1 MLTKLGNRFKL
12 LNDIQSSNKPALA
25 IIDIDSFK
33 EINDFYGHEIGDN
46 VIVEFSKRLDDF
58 ISDQFTEVYRLQ
70 ADQFAFLYREC
81 SSKESFESR
90 IQELIVELTN
100 KPIFFE
106 QHEILL
112 GVSVGIS
119 FEKKELFI
127 NADIALKMAK
137 QSKKNYVT
145 YTKDFNIE
153 QEYENNLIWSKK
165 IKKALD
171 EDRIVAF
178 FQPIYNKRTKKIEKF
193 EALVRMIEP
202 DEEIISPF
210 FFLEISKKAKLY
222 PKITMLMID
231 KAIKAALSHDYA
243 ISLNITIED
252 ILNQEVNN
260 YLIQSIQES
269 GVGKKI
275 VIELVESEGIENFEE
290 VYSFIKQVKLFGCKL
305 AIDDFGTGYSNFEYL
320 LKLDIDYIKIDGSLV
335 KELDKNEHMRLIAKT
350 IVAFAKTANMKTI
363 AEFVSHKEIM
373 EIVEEIGVDYIQ
385 GYYIGKPV
393 PYDEIS
399 SFKNISL

>member
-33 EINDFYGHEIGDN
+33 EIIDFYGHEIGDN

-165 IKKALD
+165 
-171 EDRIVAF
+171 
-178 FQPIYNKRTKKIEKF
+178 
-193 EALVRMIEP
+193 
-202 DEEIISPF
+202 
-210 FFLEISKKAKLY
+210 
-222 PKITMLMID
+222 
-231 KAIKAALSHDYA
+231 
-243 ISLNITIED
+243 
-252 ILNQEVNN
+252 
-260 YLIQSIQES
+260 
-269 GVGKKI
+269 
-275 VIELVESEGIENFEE
+275 
-290 VYSFIKQVKLFGCKL
+290 
-305 AIDDFGTGYSNFEYL
+305 
-320 LKLDIDYIKIDGSLV
+320 
-335 KELDKNEHMRLIAKT
+335 
-350 IVAFAKTANMKTI
+350 
-363 AEFVSHKEIM
+363 
-373 EIVEEIGVDYIQ
+373 
-385 GYYIGKPV
+385 
-393 PYDEIS
+393 
-399 SFKNISL
+399 